1 MLRENVWWHSI
12 PVHFIYVNVHP
23 VRRNIVDQVGYVLK
37 RISPHVF
44 ELNGIAHAPIKDFKV
59 FDMLGRE
66 VPVTFQVKSANII
79 SVEVHQQAPFI
90 FSFSIDDLP
99 YRLKVQ

>member
-1 MLRENVWWHSI
+1 MEPPLGAYNDI
-12 PVHFIYVNVHP
+12 A
-23 VRRNIVDQVGYVLK
+23 DQAEYLLK
-37 RISPHVF
+37 RISAHVF
-44 ELNGIAHAPIKDFKV
+44 ELNGIGPAPIKDFKV

-79 SVEVHQQAPFI
+79 SVEVHQQASFI
-90 FSFSIDDLP
+90 YSFSIDDLP